1 MSEYI
6 EKQELIDYLKY
17 LKTAD
22 FTYITI
28 DEAIRIVSER
38 PTTKLSESIEY
49 KFIKRNLKD
58 SFNKVVELDTIN
70 KNLRLGIYKAID
82 NIEKEQKW
90 LLNTEYNAYNIELA
104 FNSIMHILKQLIEK

>member
-90 LLNTEYNAYNIELA
+90 LLNTGYNAYNIELA
-104 FNSIMHILKQLIEK
+104 FNSITHILKQLIEK